1 MPRRPAVMLE
11 VVFVPGSEVHFTFL
25 LGLTHISVQ
34 KEGDAD
40 VSEAEDA
47 VSLSV
52 LLIDKSIQF

>member
-1 MPRRPAVMLE
+1 MLE